1 MRLLKNKRIKL
12 FIFLGIITPLL
23 FFYGCQK
30 KEAKENN
37 REAIPVRVQ
46 RVELLDIEENL
57 EYSGNIKAEDEAIVY
72 PKVSGKIIEKVRQEG
87 SSVNKGDAILYI
99 DRDEVGLK
107 FEKAPVESPLNGVVG
122 RIYVDRGE
130 NVNTQTQVALV
141 VNMDKVKIALDIPEI
156 HLPRISLGQKAKIT
170 LDAYLDEV
178 FVGEVVKIS
187 PVLDLATRSAP
198 VEISVDNPKHLLN
211 SGMFAKVSLILS
223 ERKAVPVILKEA
235 LIGREPELYVFV
247 IKDKKASLRKITLGL
262 RRGGYYEV
270 AGGLMEGD
278 LVVVLGQQRLR
289 EGSEVITEEQK

>member
-141 VNMDKVKIALDIPEI
+141 VNMDKVKITLDIPEI

-170 LDAYLDEV
+170 LDAYPDAV

-247 IKDKKASLRKITLGL
+247 IKDKKASLRKITLGIK
-262 RRGGYYEV
+262 RGGYYEV
-270 AGGLMEGD
+270 VGGLMEGD